1 MYWEN
6 KKKSYDLLF
15 AIFAILQWSGTNPAI
30 SLRYACN
37 FNPSQTLPKNRRG
50 GNSSKLILQ
59 GQHYPDTRTRQDA
72 ASKEPHRPVSLMN
85 GLPRW
90 LSGKE
95 STYRCGRLRRHVFDP
110 WVGKIPWSRKQQPTP
125 VFLPGKFHG
134 ERSLVG
140 YSTWG
145 HKRVRHN

>member
-6 KKKSYDLLF
+6 KKKSCDLLF

-90 LSGKE
+90 LSGKNPPADVGD
-95 STYRCGRLRRHVFDP
+95 SGDMCLIPGLGRSP
-110 WVGKIPWSRKQQPTP
+110 GVGNSNPLHYSCLENFHDRGAWWYNKI
-125 VFLPGKFHG
+125 FILP
-134 ERSLVG
+134 LPL
-140 YSTWG
+140 
-145 HKRVRHN
+145 